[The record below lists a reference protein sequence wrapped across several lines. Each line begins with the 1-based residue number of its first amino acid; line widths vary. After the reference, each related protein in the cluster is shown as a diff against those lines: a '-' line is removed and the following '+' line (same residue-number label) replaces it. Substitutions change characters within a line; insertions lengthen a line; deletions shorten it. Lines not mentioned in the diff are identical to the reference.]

1 MHYSN
6 SSNHKDL
13 LRSKFNYQTSSAHQL
28 SRAANHAGSSNML
41 ISNERLMSDSSSIDL
56 KHDSSAKQLSANTST
71 RVGNS
76 SVYSLRK
83 FDPYDSMNYQ
93 NTLAK
98 QSISIL
104 NQKSRLLS
112 GKLVGLRISN
122 NVQAEGRNTHKVQ
135 A

>member
-1 MHYSN
+1 
-6 SSNHKDL
+6 
-13 LRSKFNYQTSSAHQL
+13 
-28 SRAANHAGSSNML
+28 ML

-56 KHDSSAKQLSANTST
+56 KHDNSAKQLSANTST

-104 NQKSRLLS
+104 NQKSRLMS

-122 NVQAEGRNTHKVQ
+122 NVQAEGRNAYKVQ